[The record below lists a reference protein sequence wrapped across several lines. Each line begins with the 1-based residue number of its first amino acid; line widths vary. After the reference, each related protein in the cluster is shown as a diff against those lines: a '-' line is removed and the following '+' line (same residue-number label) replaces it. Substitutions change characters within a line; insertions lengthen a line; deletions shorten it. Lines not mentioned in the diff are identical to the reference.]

1 LHPNLY
7 CSVSPL
13 VWTAACHAVSRRVRS
28 PYWAPRYGRGH
39 GGQADSKSA
48 GGSSILSGRAECARF
63 VVHDVARCPED
74 DGGCNP
80 SRVGLIPARASTCPR
95 GLTERHSA
103 SNRDDG
109 SSILSVGADAF
120 VAQGTSTGVRSQGK
134 LSVEDGRNS
143 GEVKLELGLAVK

>member
-1 LHPNLY
+1 MVAKRTPN
-7 CSVSPL
+7 PQE
-13 VWTAACHAVSRRVRS
+13 AVRFCPAV
-28 PYWAPRYGRGH
+28 P
-39 GGQADSKSA
+39 SA
-48 GGSSILSGRAECARF
+48 RGSSS
-63 VVHDVARCPED
+63 HDVARCPED

>member
-1 LHPNLY
+1 M
-7 CSVSPL
+7 
-13 VWTAACHAVSRRVRS
+13 
-28 PYWAPRYGRGH
+28 
-39 GGQADSKSA
+39 
-48 GGSSILSGRAECARF
+48 
-63 VVHDVARCPED
+63 HDVARCPED

-143 GEVKLELGLAVK
+143 GEVKLELGLAVKYGRDQDSCPAGGSSSRMVVFFLCQPSSRMA